1 MNALILAIGKG
12 NIEIIKLLLNNPKID
27 INQILIN
34 FYDFIFIFLILYSF
48 L

>member
-1 MNALILAIGKG
+1 MNALIRS
-12 NIEIIKLLLNNPKID
+12 IEVGIVDFIQLLLNNPKID